1 MRWFASLVLTLALPC
16 AAEEMGTELLLEAEI
31 NGRVHSRPAIVRDG
45 AATGLLL
52 RHSDLRGWGLSPPST
67 TPIVTIGS
75 DTYVNVA
82 DVPGLRARVDF
93 AQQRLIVAASPSL
106 WPAIDI
112 PLVQHAEAPTPSV
125 PGAFV
130 GYELFADARHDDSAM
145 SGRLTAGWFKGAWNL
160 ANGLIA
166 SSVDGAGTT
175 RLDTTLS
182 RDWPNRLTGIR
193 IGDTVTTP
201 GSWGR
206 AVRIGGVRWGTEFGT
221 RPDLITF
228 PLPAV
233 EGEAVLPSTVDVF
246 VNGALHARRDVPA
259 GRFSLRDLPVVTGYG
274 DVRLTVRD
282 AFGREQSIAQPFFA
296 SEQLLRKGLSAQ
308 YVEVGFV
315 REDYG
320 LESFAYG
327 RAAAVGGYRRGLS
340 DRTTAEARAEILEE
354 QQTLGASFA
363 TSTGMASIVSGS
375 LAGSH
380 TEEGAG
386 WLARVG
392 VSTTHRS
399 FSADLGARAASEK
412 FRQLGSFSGDGAFQS
427 EIEARFGWLTGHGG
441 SLGLVLVSR
450 QHRDRDDA
458 RLLSAT
464 YGISVRGLGFVGAF
478 ATYDLN
484 DTDSGELALTFT
496 HHIGDRTS
504 SRVAT
509 SYGRE
514 GASVGAS
521 VVRNMAASRGAS
533 YKLEVEQGA
542 VQRFETGAAWQG
554 DRGSLELDVRN
565 VYGDTEYR
573 GSAAG
578 GLVLMPGG
586 VAAVRTVDSS
596 FAIVEVPA
604 HRGIEIFHDNH
615 AVATTNERGF
625 AIVPGLRP
633 YESNR
638 LHISSDALPIEVAVD
653 QREYAVRP
661 YPHGAVRV
669 RFAVSDLGGAVVHLL
684 QANGAPVPAGA
695 TVRFGERSATVALD
709 GAVYLS
715 AISGSVDV
723 EASWSNRRC
732 SARFNVPMGVVQPD
746 LGAVECIEAL

>member
-1 MRWFASLVLTLALPC
+1 MRWFASLALTLALPC
-16 AAEEMGTELLLEAEI
+16 AAQTLATELLLETEI
-31 NGRVHSRPAIVRDG
+31 NGKVHSRPAIVRDDP
-45 AATGLLL
+45 ATGLLL
-52 RHSDLRGWGLSPPST
+52 RPSDLAGWGLMPPPT
-67 TPIVTIGS
+67 APVITVGS
-75 DTYVNVA
+75 DTYINVT

-93 AQQRLIVAASPSL
+93 ARQRLVLAAAPSL
-106 WPAIDI
+106 WPAVDI
-112 PLVQHAEAPTPSV
+112 PLVQNVEAPTPSV
-125 PGAFV
+125 PGAFL
-130 GYELFADARHDDSAM
+130 GYELFADARDDDSAM
-145 SGRLTAGWFKGAWNL
+145 SGRLTAGWFTGAWNV
-160 ANGLIA
+160 ATGLIA
-166 SSVDGAGTT
+166 SSADGTGTT

-182 RDWPNRLTGIR
+182 RDWPDRLTGIR

-206 AVRIGGVRWGTEFGT
+206 AVRLGGVRWGTEFGT

-246 VNGALHARRDVPA
+246 VNGALHTRRNVPA

-282 AFGREQSIAQPFFA
+282 ALGREQSIAQPFFA

-327 RAAAVGGYRRGLS
+327 RAAAVAGYRRGLT

-354 QQTLGASFA
+354 QQSLGASFA
-363 TSTGMASIVSGS
+363 TSTGMASILSCS

-386 WLARVG
+386 WLGQVG
-392 VSTTHRS
+392 VSTTHRTV
-399 FSADLGARAASEK
+399 SAQLGARAASEN
-412 FRQLGSFSGDGAFQS
+412 FRQLGSFVEDGSFQS

-450 QHRDRDDA
+450 QHRNRDDA

-464 YGISVRGLGFVGAF
+464 YGISLRGLGFVGAF

-484 DTDSGELALTFT
+484 DTENGQVALTFT

-509 SYGRE
+509 SYGPE
-514 GASVGAS
+514 GASLGAS
-521 VVRNMAASRGAS
+521 VVRNMGASRGAS

-542 VQRFETGAAWQG
+542 VRRFETGAAWQG
-554 DRGSLELDVRN
+554 DHGSVEVDVRDS
-565 VYGDTEYR
+565 YGETEYR
-573 GSAAG
+573 ASAAG
-578 GLVLMPGG
+578 GLVLMPGS
-586 VAAVRTVDSS
+586 VSAVRTVDSS
-596 FAIVEVPA
+596 FAIVEVPS
-604 HRGIEIFHDNH
+604 HGGIEIFHDNH
-615 AVATTNERGF
+615 PVATTNERGF

-669 RFAVSDLGGAVVHLL
+669 RFAVSDLGGAVVHLM
-684 QANGAPVPAGA
+684 QANGEPVPAGA
-695 TVRFGERSATVALD
+695 AVRFGERSATVALD

-715 AISGSVDV
+715 AISGVVDV
-723 EASWSNRRC
+723 EASWSNRHC
-732 SARFNVPMGVVQPD
+732 SARFTVPTGVVQPD
-746 LGAVECIEAL
+746 LGAVQCTEAL